1 MVLYA
6 PIKIILR
13 SKADNRRMDKKKN
26 ETSQAMP
33 QNKFKQDIEMV
44 GYNIY
49 TLQKDH
55 VGIHFEFHRME
66 SFAVFNR
73 YA

>member
-44 GYNIY
+44 GYKWI
-49 TLQKDH
+49 
-55 VGIHFEFHRME
+55 
-66 SFAVFNR
+66 
-73 YA
+73 